1 MSNNLK
7 NLEKQL
13 RSYAKRVKGVSY
25 TSGLLIAFLLTGMIS
40 LSATTQTDKKIS
52 QVKTEI
58 GNTTTEVKQLF
69 LKAKKENEKLLK
81 DTNLELIKLMEQGDQ
96 VVKSPWSSWQFG
108 VNTFIGSNKG
118 RYSGKGDKDEKYPY
132 EGIFKQDPWYVSNI
146 NINRDSKIY
155 EEKTIKNKYR
165 IAESRELVYNVEND
179 TYEKPDGT
187 FVANASEITT
197 LGDTVVPSATTT
209 TRNEVGKKVGY
220 GLIEARK
227 IEQEGPISIELSANV
242 KPKSINKNKPTSLPE
257 APTVSLPGFIPRTAK
272 IPDLPSNPVIPNI
285 AEPQFNV
292 TVVSNGN
299 GESNV
304 IDGSGNNSTIEM
316 VAITSGDF
324 KVKRDTGDNWKYEY
338 KNYSG
343 VNAFPKYVTS
353 NATGGN
359 PPITVA
365 PNGTWSNLE
374 KTGGTN
380 SGQKGFQSVVG
391 SQSNGSA
398 FLSNGNFLYTR
409 EFQNGTSNLGEF
421 VHLDVHGAALITTQR
436 PQYEVATAGL
446 EEAKKTE
453 ILGAYDD
460 AMAIKGTDTQGK
472 ENGVTTGSFLATNSH
487 TWLNSGKIV
496 IEGGNTSLTNT
507 YTHVGNIYWK
517 QAAINTGEVIF
528 QPYKAKEGG
537 NVGKEYNKFTA
548 GFVVSNDVSYKSH
561 NVMYNSGSMKN
572 YTLSGVGYVYDGSS
586 TKPLT
591 VVNRGITQM
600 YGEGSAGIYIKRQ
613 SNLDTQFVTKDFILD
628 TTDTTNNTVLAG
640 EYKPLEIFGD
650 KSIGLYQFAD
660 SGTVEGHLAINIG
673 AKGKGN
679 QKFTTA
685 TVSGMTAGE
694 ELTDYDIN
702 PSSPDENIEGSFG
715 ILSNAAI
722 NLSSHKIKIFDKTK
736 GNVGVHPLQNKLLSL
751 GGGSVEILAGETG
764 TNNIGLLTD
773 GKGAIKSTGSLIMN
787 GGVANNGIVSKGNA
801 ALPTEATE
809 DVVVKDLQMKDT
821 KDSFGIYASSG
832 AKVKVTDGVTAKN
845 VTVSEDA
852 STTNRKN
859 TGIVFAQDANTVVTI
874 SKTEL
879 PNTSNI
885 EVTGTKLADT
895 NGYTGFGLFAN
906 NGAKIEA
913 KYNNIKIKNGSAAVI
928 STGNNSNVDLSNSKI
943 EYDGEG
949 FALYG
954 SNNGRITLDH
964 SELTL
969 RGKAIGYEND
979 LTHPS
984 VFWGTDSKINIYSND
999 VVLFNLKNVPTL
1011 QLSTLYNNVLNAGG
1025 THPTINTVDPET
1037 GINYNKYKM
1046 AGVDGLGTF
1055 NIDQTLDKKVS
1066 VETGRDQNID
1076 AYVRSLIIQRAKLH
1090 VLSENNVI
1098 AHLNSTELNSL
1109 GLTQIVGL
1117 DMSSSKNATNSN
1129 ETQINLE
1136 ANTKVSADRTDSGN
1150 GAVGIYINYGEVNTD
1165 AAAKVEVERHTEN
1178 AANDEAVGV
1187 YAINGSKITNGG
1199 TVSVGGNKSIGL
1211 LGISSRV
1218 DKGEIIGNEYNQA
1231 AGTYGSISINNNGTV
1246 TLDGEKAVGIY
1257 LENNDTNNVQ
1267 NTSLTAR
1274 NNGIIEVSGANAT
1287 GIAGKEI
1294 GSIENDT
1301 NGIIK
1306 AEKGVGI
1313 YAESSSASTITNKGT
1328 IEAGTDNLGDGVGI
1342 FAKSQ
1347 GVKVKNEKIIT
1358 VGKNSYGILGKDV
1371 EIGGTSVITV
1381 GESGT
1386 GIYSDT
1392 GVANPAGNIVI
1403 NNGAKFNIGNN
1414 NAVGV
1419 FTADTVAGTII
1430 KDNGGEFNV
1439 GDKSFGYALI
1449 GTGSTLTTSATGKAL
1464 LENDGIYI
1472 YSRQNT
1478 LNVNTNITAT
1488 GNNNYGIYNVGGT
1501 ATVNNTIS
1509 MENGNGNVGL
1519 YSNGGILTHSGNIMI
1534 GGSTVASDGSLL
1546 NGIGVAADGGA
1557 NVTLNN
1563 GDITLKGDNSIGV
1576 YASGNGTTLTN
1587 NKNII
1592 FDPTSPV
1599 SRMTGIYASSGAK
1612 VINNGNISTAN
1623 GNTNVKGI
1631 VGIGIKDS
1639 TLENHG
1645 NITINAGES
1654 YGLFIQNSLIKNYG
1668 NITVNGK
1675 DSKGISYDVKSIG
1688 EDGTTK
1694 LIAGNEINGAG
1705 GSVTVNGEISGK
1717 NVYSKGYDASNEVP
1731 GGAVSLKPD
1740 ASGKVIVERNGK
1752 TIDPYEIPSTDI
1764 NTVTLGFDNVGI
1776 YVDTLGKT
1784 NPINGVG
1791 YSSSNSSTDLII
1803 GAEAAD
1809 VTSEKDIRIGS
1820 NIIKKF
1826 IDAMGNVSGK
1836 PNIYSGAL
1844 NWITTYDD
1852 ATNSVVMSK
1861 RDYKEQFGLKSANDS
1876 NFLDGLDQRY
1886 GVDTKIGDRG
1896 YREKL
1901 IFNKLNRIGK
1911 NEQMLMLQSFDE
1923 MMGHQYANTQMR
1935 IKNTGDQLNKEFK
1948 YLMTDW
1954 YNPSKQNNK
1963 VKVFGM
1969 KSDFNTDTAGI
1980 KDFESNSYGVAYVH
1994 EDETIKLGQSSG
2006 WYAGLIHNR
2015 FRFKDIGKSVEDQNM
2030 LKLGVFKTRAYDNNG
2045 SLKWKVS
2052 LDGFVG
2058 MNDMDRRYLVVD
2070 RGMDK
2075 NVDEIFGA
2083 KSRYYT
2089 YGIGL
2094 RNEVSKDY
2102 RLSEHVSLV
2111 PYGSL
2116 NVEYGRFTTIKEK
2129 KGEMRLEVK
2138 GNHYISVKP
2147 EIGAELKFNKK
2158 INSEFKLT
2166 LSAGLAYELE
2176 LGKVYKGN
2184 NKARVNY
2191 TNADWYNLANEKEN
2205 RTGNLKGDLK
2215 FGLEKN
2221 RFGLTLNV
2229 GYDTKGNN
2237 LRGGIGVRG
2246 IF

>member
-1 MSNNLK
+1 MSNYLRK
-7 NLEKQL
+7 MEKEL
-13 RSYAKRVKGVSY
+13 RSYAKRVKGISY
-25 TSGLLIAFLLTGMIS
+25 TSGLLIAFLLTGVLS
-40 LSATTQTDKKIS
+40 LSNVILDKEIS
-52 QVKTEI
+52 KSKADI
-58 GNTTTEVKQLF
+58 KNTTTEIKELF
-69 LKAKKENEKLLK
+69 IKAKKENTKLLK
-81 DTNLELIKLMEQGDQ
+81 NKSIELIQLMEQGDQ

-132 EGIFKQDPWYVSNI
+132 EGVFKLDSWYVSNI
-146 NINRDSKIY
+146 NINRDAKIY
-155 EEKTIKNKYR
+155 EEKTVKNKYR
-165 IAESRELVYNVEND
+165 IAESRGLVYNVTND

-242 KPKSINKNKPTSLPE
+242 KPKSIDKTKPTSLPE
-257 APTVSLPGFIPRTAK
+257 APTVSLPGFVPRTAK
-272 IPDLPSNPVIPNI
+272 IPDLPSDPVIPNI
-285 AEPQFNV
+285 AEPYFNV
-292 TVVSNGN
+292 RVSSNAN
-299 GESNV
+299 GESNI

-324 KVKRDTGDNWKYEY
+324 KISRDTGDSWKYEY

-343 VNAFPKYVTS
+343 VNAFPKYVGD

-359 PPITVA
+359 PSISVA

-374 KTGGTN
+374 RTGGIR

-391 SQSNGSA
+391 SASNGSA

-409 EFQNGTSNLGEF
+409 ELQNGTSDLGEF

-453 ILGAYDD
+453 ILDAYDD

-472 ENGVTTGSFLATNSH
+472 ENGVTKGSFLATNSH

-507 YTHVGNIYWK
+507 YTHSGNINWK
-517 QAAINTGEVIF
+517 QAAINVGEVIF
-528 QPYKAKEGG
+528 QPYKAKDGA
-537 NVGKEYNKFTA
+537 NVGTEYNKYTA

-572 YTLSGVGYVYDGSS
+572 YTLSGVGYVYDGSD

-613 SNLDTQFVTKDFILD
+613 SNLDAQFVTKDFILD
-628 TTDTTNNTVLAG
+628 AKDTTNNTVLAG

-650 KSIGLYQFAD
+650 KSIGLYQFAGN
-660 SGTVEGHLAINIG
+660 GTVEGHLAINIG

-702 PSSPDENIEGSFG
+702 PSSSDENIEGSFG
-715 ILSNAAI
+715 ILSKAPT

-736 GNVGVHPLQNKLLSL
+736 GNVGVYPLQNYLLSL

-764 TNNIGLLTD
+764 TNNIGLLTN

-787 GGVANNGIVSKGNA
+787 GGVANNGIVSKGA
-801 ALPTEATE
+801 PLLPTGATE

-832 AKVKVTDGVTAKN
+832 AKVKVTDGITAKN

-859 TGIVFAQDANTVVTI
+859 TGVVFAQDANTVVTI

-879 PNTSNI
+879 STTPNI
-885 EVTGTKLADT
+885 EVTGTKLTDT

-906 NGAKIEA
+906 NGAKIES
-913 KYNNIKIKNGSAAVI
+913 KYNNIKVKNGSAAVI
-928 STGNNSNVDLSNSKI
+928 STGSNSNVDLSNSKI

-954 SNNGRITLDH
+954 SNNGKIKLDH

-979 LTHPS
+979 LANPS
-984 VFWGTDSKINIYSND
+984 VLWGTDSKINIYSND

-1011 QLSTLYNNVLNAGG
+1011 QLSTLYHDVLNAGG
-1025 THPTINTVDPET
+1025 TTPTINTVDPET
-1037 GINYNKYKM
+1037 GIDYNKYKM

-1055 NIDQTLDKKVS
+1055 NINQTLDKKVS
-1066 VETGRDQNID
+1066 VESGRDQNID

-1090 VLSENNVI
+1090 VLSGNNVT

-1129 ETQINLE
+1129 ETQINLA
-1136 ANTKVSADRTDSGN
+1136 ANTKVSADRTDAGN
-1150 GAVGIYINYGEVNTD
+1150 GAVGLYINYGEVTTD
-1165 AAAKVEVERHTEN
+1165 AASKVEVERHTEN
-1178 AANDEAVGV
+1178 EANDEAVGV

-1199 TVSVGGNKSIGL
+1199 TVTVGGNKSIGL

-1218 DKGEIIGNEYNQA
+1218 DNGTVIGNEYNQA
-1231 AGTYGSISINNNGTV
+1231 AGTYGSISINNNNNGTV

-1257 LENNDTNNVQ
+1257 LENNDTAHVQ
-1267 NTSLTAR
+1267 NSLLTAR
-1274 NNGIIEVSGANAT
+1274 NDGTIEVSGANAT

-1306 AEKGVGI
+1306 AVKGVGI

-1328 IEAGTDNLGDGVGI
+1328 IEAGTDNLGDSVGI

-1347 GVKVKNEKIIT
+1347 GVKVKNEKTIT

-1386 GIYSDT
+1386 GVYSDT

-1403 NNGAKFNIGNN
+1403 GNGAKFNIGANDG
-1414 NAVGV
+1414 VGV
-1419 FTADTVAGTII
+1419 FTADTVAGTTIV
-1430 KDNGGEFNV
+1430 DNGGEFYV

-1449 GTGSTLTTSATGKAL
+1449 GTGSTLTTSTTGKAL
-1464 LENDGIYI
+1464 LGNDGIYI

-1519 YSNGGILTHSGNIMI
+1519 YSNGGTLTHSGNIMI
-1534 GGSTVASDGSLL
+1534 GGSTVDSDGNLL

-1557 NVTLNN
+1557 NVTLNT

-1599 SRMTGIYASSGAK
+1599 SRMVGIYVSNGAR
-1612 VINNGNISTAN
+1612 VINNGSISTAA

-1631 VGIGIKDS
+1631 VGVAIKDA

-1645 NITINAGES
+1645 NITINARDS

-1668 NITVNGK
+1668 NITVTGA
-1675 DSKGISYDVKSIG
+1675 SSTGISYDAKSIG

-1694 LIAGNEINGAG
+1694 LANGTEINGVG
-1705 GSVTVNGEISGK
+1705 GSVTANGETSGK

-1740 ASGKVIVERNGK
+1740 ASGKVIVERNGITK
-1752 TIDPYEIPSTDI
+1752 DPYEIPSTDI
-1764 NTVTLGFDNVGI
+1764 KSVTLGFDNVGI

-1784 NPINGVG
+1784 NPINGLA
-1791 YSSSNSSTDLII
+1791 YSDANPSTDLII

-1809 VTSEKDIRIGS
+1809 ITSEKDIRIGS

-1826 IDAMGNVSGK
+1826 TDAMGNVSGK

-1844 NWITTYDD
+1844 NWIATYDD
-1852 ATNSVVMSK
+1852 TTNSVVMSK
-1861 RDYKEQFGLKSANDS
+1861 RDYKEQFGLKSANDW

-1886 GVDTKIGDRG
+1886 GVDAKVGDREA
-1896 YREKL
+1896 REKAV
-1901 IFNKLNRIGK
+1901 FNKLNRIGK
-1911 NEQMLMLQSFDE
+1911 NEQMLMLQAFDE

-1935 IKNTGDQLNKEFK
+1935 IKNSGDQLSKEFE
-1948 YLMTDW
+1948 YLMKDW
-1954 YNPSKQNNK
+1954 NNPSKQNNK
-1963 VKVFGM
+1963 VKLFGM
-1969 KSDFNTDTAGI
+1969 ESDFNTDTAGI
-1980 KDFESNSYGVAYVH
+1980 KDFESNSYGLAYVH
-1994 EDETIKLGQSSG
+1994 EDETLKLGQSSG
-2006 WYAGLIHNR
+2006 WYAGLIYNR

-2030 LKLGVFKTRAYDNNG
+2030 LKLGMFKTRTYDNNG

-2052 LDGFVG
+2052 VDGFVG
-2058 MNDMDRRYLVVD
+2058 MNDMERQYLVAD
-2070 RGMDK
+2070 Q
-2075 NVDEIFGA
+2075 IFGA
-2083 KSRYYT
+2083 NSRYYS
-2089 YGIGL
+2089 YGIGVK
-2094 RNEVSKDY
+2094 NEVSKDY

-2116 NVEYGRFTTIKEK
+2116 NVEYGRFTAIKEQ

-2147 EIGAELKFNKK
+2147 EVGAELKYATKVGK
-2158 INSEFKLT
+2158 NSKLT
-2166 LSAGLAYELE
+2166 VSVGLAYETE
-2176 LGKVYKGN
+2176 LGKVYEGN

-2191 TNADWYNLANEKEN
+2191 TKADWYNLASEKEN
-2205 RTGNLKGDLK
+2205 RAGNLKGDLK
-2215 FGLEKN
+2215 FGLEQS

-2229 GYDTKGNN
+2229 GYDTKGHNV
-2237 LRGGIGVRG
+2237 RGGIGVRS